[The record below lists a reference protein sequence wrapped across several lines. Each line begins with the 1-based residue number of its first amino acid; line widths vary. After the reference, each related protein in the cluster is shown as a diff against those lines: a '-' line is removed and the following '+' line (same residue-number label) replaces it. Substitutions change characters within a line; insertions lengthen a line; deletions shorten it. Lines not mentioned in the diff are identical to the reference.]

1 MKKIVLLMLF
11 VASSIIGQAQD
22 EYTLADSSKLTISGT
37 STVSDW
43 DVVANSVAANLKYD
57 GVAPKQINLEVE
69 VADIMSE
76 RGASMDKKMHDAL
89 KKEQHPKVT
98 FKLTE
103 VKNKS
108 TLVGSL
114 AIAGVEKTVE
124 IPVKMES
131 NSEGLKI
138 SGKKKI
144 VLKNY
149 NIEPPSAM
157 FGQIIVGDDVTV
169 NFDLVFSK
177 N

>member
-89 KKEQHPKVT
+89 K
-98 FKLTE
+98 
-103 VKNKS
+103 
-108 TLVGSL
+108 
-114 AIAGVEKTVE
+114 
-124 IPVKMES
+124 
-131 NSEGLKI
+131 
-138 SGKKKI
+138 
-144 VLKNY
+144 
-149 NIEPPSAM
+149 
-157 FGQIIVGDDVTV
+157 
-169 NFDLVFSK
+169 
-177 N
+177 